1 MAPRLFASRSTAVA
15 PRRAR
20 GRACVGELPVGIFTL
35 DKLRVDVAVD
45 EIRGA
50 ADRRHRDDADD
61 DHRGD
66 EDRDPRLPVAHEPSA
81 GLPPA
86 RKFYVSTKIET
97 SPATPMFARP
107 PAASHRWSPPR
118 RRATSP
124 PATSPQ
130 QPAPRDQPPATKP
143 QTSAT

>member
-66 EDRDPRLPVAHEPSA
+66 EDRNPRLSVAHEPSA
-81 GLPPA
+81 GLRTRPEVL
-86 RKFYVSTKIET
+86 YVYEDRNE
-97 SPATPMFARP
+97 AAHAHVRGALQR
-107 PAASHRWSPPR
+107 PAASRQ
-118 RRATSP
+118 P
-124 PATSPQ
+124 PATSPPPTRPE
-130 QPAPRDQPPATKP
+130 QPAA
-143 QTSAT
+143 